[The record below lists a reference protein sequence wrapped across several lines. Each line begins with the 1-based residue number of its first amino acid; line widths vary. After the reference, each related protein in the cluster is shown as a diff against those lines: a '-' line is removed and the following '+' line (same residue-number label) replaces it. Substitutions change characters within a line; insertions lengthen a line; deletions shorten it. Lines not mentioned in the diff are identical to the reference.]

1 MPTGKGRRG
10 AVGNGRPMAAP
21 NLKAIIILSA
31 FIIFHAAAS
40 FAAQAQPAPDV
51 WVTQPWIAAM
61 ARFIA
66 VSTLNVRPMCAWGGD
81 GSLRVIR
88 RPPRGA
94 TVIALD
100 TKDADKYGLR
110 SGRYGLHL
118 MYEHLPIADLYRNAI
133 QFDPSM
139 LPFMSQRLLVILSKL
154 NQDNYSFYQ
163 RRLAEFQSRV
173 ESTVEV
179 GRSQIRGVKMLDLAG
194 AVSPWIEAAATDAV
208 RPPPEVWAA
217 WAKGER
223 AEELLAAV
231 TSAQNRG
238 WWIVTDTWTPARI
251 AAAAA
256 SAPRKVKITPS
267 DANQDLF
274 EYLQDI
280 YLQMW
285 NVMAK
290 R

>member
-1 MPTGKGRRG
+1 VT
-10 AVGNGRPMAAP
+10 AESVNGRTRFAP
-21 NLKAIIILSA
+21 TLKTIIILSA
-31 FIIFHAAAS
+31 LVILRAAAS

-66 VSTLNVRPMCAWGGD
+66 VSTLDVRPMCAWGGD

-94 TVIALD
+94 SVIALD
-100 TKDADKYGLR
+100 AKDADKYGLR
-110 SGRYGLHL
+110 NGRYGLHL
-118 MYEHLPIADLYRNAI
+118 MYERLPLADLYRNAI

-154 NQDNYSFYQ
+154 NPENYSFYQ

-179 GRSQIRGVKMLDLAG
+179 GRSQIRGVKMLDLSG

-217 WAKGER
+217 WVKGER
-223 AEELLAAV
+223 ADELLAAV
-231 TSAQNRG
+231 TSAQNRN

-256 SAPRKVKITPS
+256 GAPRKVKITPS
-267 DANQDLF
+267 DTNQDLF